1 MITADLAVVLGK
13 VRRPGDFFAAGTA
26 ELLAPLLEVDGV
38 GPVALPLLPMQAKEL
53 IAVAEPAPYGRGQ
66 ETVIDPAVRRCHQI
80 GPDRVRIRGRHW
92 ARTLET
98 ILTRVAEGL
107 GVDTPITAE
116 FYKLLLYDE
125 GSFFIDHR
133 DTEKTPGMFATL
145 VIALPSSFVGGELV
159 VRHKGREVRLDLRCD
174 DPAEAAFAAFYA
186 DCVHEVL
193 PVTAGCRL
201 TLVYNLVRRGRGR
214 PPEAPDYAGEQARAA
229 ALLQAWC
236 TAKRRPGDATPEKL
250 VYPLEHA
257 YTSAELGFAALKGAD
272 AAVAGVLAAA
282 ARKARC
288 DLHLALL
295 TIEES
300 GAAEYSGSYGSR
312 RGGWGRWDAEEDEF
326 EAGEVLDRYMTLS
339 NWQRSD
345 GGASALG
352 DIPAEEEEFSPPD
365 ACSDLAPDEEHFH
378 EATGNEGASFE
389 RTYRRA
395 ALVLWPSDRIFAVLS
410 QAGLPVTLPYLDDLT
425 QHWADSAGDR
435 QSSLWREAHDLAGYM
450 IAQWPTQDWYPRRDK
465 TPSNAAR
472 MLALLTELN
481 DTALIERFLTEIT
494 AAGDYDKGDNAALIT
509 ALDRLPPP
517 QATALIE
524 RIVAGTAI
532 ATFGACADL
541 LARAAT
547 AWGPER
553 AVSLAGAATRL
564 VEALPG
570 DPASRAAPPEPW
582 QRRSRVDPG
591 VVVDLLIGLGGIDAT
606 LAERSVDRILA
617 WPKTYDLDTVL
628 VPAARRLVSA
638 GTTQGTAAIERL
650 RAACIAHLRAR
661 IAEPLAPPTDWRRT
675 SALPCH
681 CQHCAELTRFL
692 DDPERQTWVLKA
704 VQADRSHVEDSI
716 RHAECDLDT
725 MTDRR
730 GRPYSL
736 ICTKN
741 QASYERRAKQREQDL
756 KDLALLTG

>member
-214 PPEAPDYAGEQARAA
+214 PPEAPDYAGEQARGA

-312 RGGWGRWDAEEDEF
+312 RG
-326 EAGEVLDRYMTLS
+326 
-339 NWQRSD
+339 D
-345 GGASALG
+345 G
-352 DIPAEEEEFSPPD
+352 
-365 ACSDLAPDEEHFH
+365 
-378 EATGNEGASFE
+378 
-389 RTYRRA
+389 
-395 ALVLWPSDRIFAVLS
+395 
-410 QAGLPVTLPYLDDLT
+410 DD
-425 QHWADSAGDR
+425 
-435 QSSLWREAHDLAGYM
+435 
-450 IAQWPTQDWYPRRDK
+450 
-465 TPSNAAR
+465 
-472 MLALLTELN
+472 
-481 DTALIERFLTEIT
+481 
-494 AAGDYDKGDNAALIT
+494 
-509 ALDRLPPP
+509 
-517 QATALIE
+517 
-524 RIVAGTAI
+524 GT
-532 ATFGACADL
+532 
-541 LARAAT
+541 
-547 AWGPER
+547 
-553 AVSLAGAATRL
+553 
-564 VEALPG
+564 
-570 DPASRAAPPEPW
+570 
-582 QRRSRVDPG
+582 QRRMSSRP
-591 VVVDLLIGLGGIDAT
+591 A
-606 LAERSVDRILA
+606 RSS
-617 WPKTYDLDTVL
+617 TDT
-628 VPAARRLVSA
+628 
-638 GTTQGTAAIERL
+638 
-650 RAACIAHLRAR
+650 
-661 IAEPLAPPTDWRRT
+661 
-675 SALPCH
+675 
-681 CQHCAELTRFL
+681 
-692 DDPERQTWVLKA
+692 
-704 VQADRSHVEDSI
+704 
-716 RHAECDLDT
+716 
-725 MTDRR
+725 
-730 GRPYSL
+730 
-736 ICTKN
+736 
-741 QASYERRAKQREQDL
+741 
-756 KDLALLTG
+756 